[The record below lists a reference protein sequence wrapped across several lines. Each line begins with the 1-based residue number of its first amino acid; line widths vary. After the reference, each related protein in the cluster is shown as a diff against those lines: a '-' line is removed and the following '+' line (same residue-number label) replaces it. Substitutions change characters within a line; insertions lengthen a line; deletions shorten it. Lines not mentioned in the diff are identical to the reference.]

1 MKRFHVHMAVDN
13 LQESIRF
20 YSSMFG
26 AQPTVEKDDYAKWM
40 LEDPRVNFAIS
51 RRGHAAGV
59 NHVGIQVDSSEE
71 LQQMRGQLEAADA
84 SLIEQTAASCCYARS
99 NKYWV
104 TDPAGIAWE
113 TFHSLDTIPVY
124 AKDTQTKAER
134 SACCV
139 PVEAG
144 SVNAQRATCGVATQE
159 TKSEQPQPACCA

>member
-26 AQPTVEKDDYAKWM
+26 AQPTIEKDDYAKWM

-51 RRGHAAGV
+51 RRGHPAGV
-59 NHVGIQVDSSEE
+59 NHLGVQVDSSEE
-71 LQQMRGQLEAADA
+71 LRQMRAQLEVADA
-84 SLIEQTAASCCYARS
+84 SLIEQTGASCCYARS
-99 NKYWV
+99 DKYWV

-113 TFHSLDTIPVY
+113 TFQSLDTIPVY
-124 AKDTQTKAER
+124 GKDIQVKTEG

-139 PVEAG
+139 PVEANRV
-144 SVNAQRATCGVATQE
+144 SAQPATGGVATQE
-159 TKSEQPQPACCA
+159 RKSEQPQPACCA